1 MSNKK
6 AVCDYR
12 RRAKEYALKAFKE
25 KCGICGYNKCIGALE
40 FHHLNPAEKDFGLS
54 SKGVTRAWSK
64 VSEELKKCV
73 CLCAN
78 CHREVHN
85 NMTTIPDDVIRFDEE
100 YTIWKSE
107 FAKKMISCPVC
118 NSEMSIRQKYCSDKC
133 AKKVREKANYPS
145 DEELLEMVKLYG
157 YSHTGRV
164 FGVNGNS
171 IKKRLQR
178 RGLLTLKSK

>member
-6 AVCDYR
+6 SVSDYR

-25 KCGICGYNKCIGALE
+25 KCGICGYDKCPQALE
-40 FHHLNPAEKDFGLS
+40 FHHLNPEEKDFGLS

-78 CHREVHN
+78 CHREVHSN
-85 NMTTIPDDVIRFDEE
+85 ITIIPDNVIRFDEE
-100 YTIWKSE
+100 YTIWKSM
-107 FAKKMISCPVC
+107 FSKKLIPCPIC
-118 NSEMSIRQKYCSDKC
+118 GYEMSTRQKYCSDKC

-145 DEELLEMVKLYG
+145 DKELLDMVKNHG

-171 IKKRLQR
+171 IKKRLKS
-178 RGLLTLKSK
+178 RGLLTSP